1 MDKQKFKKQNKKMVS
16 AFKDLYLQFKTLHFK
31 IFKKE
36 KWHHFPSSNI
46 LGNNELVKSIGE
58 MISFP
63 GLP

>member
-1 MDKQKFKKQNKKMVS
+1 MVS
-16 AFKDLYLQFKTLHFK
+16 AFQDLYLQFKTLHFK
-31 IFKKE
+31 TFKKE

-58 MISFP
+58 LISFP